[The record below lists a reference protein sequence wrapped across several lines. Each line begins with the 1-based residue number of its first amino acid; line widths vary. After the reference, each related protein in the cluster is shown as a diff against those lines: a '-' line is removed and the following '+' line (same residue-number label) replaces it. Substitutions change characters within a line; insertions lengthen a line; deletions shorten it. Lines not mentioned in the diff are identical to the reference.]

1 MSVDYFL
8 KIDTI
13 DGESEDHAH
22 KNEIELASFN
32 WEESQSG
39 TFAQGGGGGAG
50 KVRMNNFEFQ
60 SRVGKASP
68 KLMLACATGQHIP
81 SAKLTCRK
89 AGGGQ
94 QEFYTITLTDVLV
107 SSYRIGTGQNDTNGN
122 DPAADSHGGY
132 DEGTPVDCVGLNFA
146 KIQTEYRPQKED
158 GSLDNPIKVGY
169 SLKENKSV

>member
-13 DGESEDHAH
+13 EGESEDHAH
-22 KNEIELASFN
+22 KAEIELASFS
-32 WEESQSG
+32 WEENQSG
-39 TFAQGGGGGAG
+39 SFAAGGGGGAG
-50 KVRMNNFEFQ
+50 KVRMNNLEFT

-68 KLMLACATGQHIP
+68 KLLLACATGQHIP

-94 QEFYTITLTDVLV
+94 QEFYSITLTDVLV
-107 SSYRIGTGQNDTNGN
+107 SSYKIASMDTSGHVGNG
-122 DPAADSHGGY
+122 DHEGY
-132 DEGTPVDCVGLNFA
+132 DEGSPVDCVGLNFA
-146 KIQTEYRPQKED
+146 KIQSEYRPQKED

-169 SLKENKSV
+169 SLKENKSI

>member
-22 KNEIELASFN
+22 KNEIELASFT

-50 KVRMNNFEFQ
+50 KVRMNNFEFK

-94 QEFYTITLTDVLV
+94 QEFYAITLTDVLV
-107 SSYRIGTGQNDTNGN
+107 SSYKTTSMEQNGYGVNG
-122 DPAADSHGGY
+122 DREGY
-132 DEGTPVDCVGLNFA
+132 DEGSPVDCVGLNFA
-146 KIQTEYRPQKED
+146 KIQAEYRPQKED

-169 SLKENKSV
+169 SLKENKTV

>member
-22 KNEIELASFN
+22 KGEIELASFT
-32 WEESQSG
+32 WDESQPG
-39 TFAQGGGGGAG
+39 TFSQGGGGGAG
-50 KVRMNNFEFQ
+50 KVRMNNFDFK

-94 QEFYTITLTDVLV
+94 QEFYAITLTDVLV
-107 SSYRIGTGQNDTNGN
+107 SSYKTTSTDSNGN
-122 DPAADSHGGY
+122 GNGNAADNQGGY
-132 DEGTPVDCVGLNFA
+132 DEGVPVDYVGLNFA
-146 KIQTEYRPQKED
+146 KIQAEYRPQKED

-169 SLKENKSV
+169 SLKENKTV